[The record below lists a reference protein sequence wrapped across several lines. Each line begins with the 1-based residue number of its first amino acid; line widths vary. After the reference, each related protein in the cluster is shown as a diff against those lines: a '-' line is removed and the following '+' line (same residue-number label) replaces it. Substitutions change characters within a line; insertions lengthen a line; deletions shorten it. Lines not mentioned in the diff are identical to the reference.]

1 MASQLI
7 FSAPRR
13 CAVTTWNCC
22 ATAALTNALER
33 SEVQAGDVYHVKI
46 FGDSAYKVRSHM
58 RSYYKVKDLK
68 DVLTDDEYATWKDWN
83 YKMKTDR
90 ITIEWN
96 YGVTAKLFRY
106 IQNTDQL

>member
-33 SEVQAGDVYHVKI
+33 SEVQAGDVYHVKS
-46 FGDSAYKVRSHM
+46 FGDSA
-58 RSYYKVKDLK
+58 YKVKDLK

-90 ITIEWN
+90 IIIEWN